1 MTRLHLPDTALALTA
16 VLTFVTGVVDA
27 VGYLGLDR
35 VFTGNMTGNI
45 VILAMG
51 LAGAD
56 ELPVLGPLV
65 ALLAFAAGAFTA
77 GFVLRAQP
85 ERWNTRITA
94 LLGTGAAIL
103 AALTVALLL
112 AGGHDTPA
120 VQVPV
125 AAATAAVMGQQA
137 MVARALAVRE
147 MTTVVV
153 TSTLTAL
160 AGESLVRGGA
170 EAVWNRRLGAIA
182 AIFLGAVTGAV
193 LLRAHL
199 AVPMGLAAALTAAVA
214 AAGHRAFAE

>member
-1 MTRLHLPDTALALTA
+1 MTRPHLPDTALAVTA

-65 ALLAFAAGAFTA
+65 ALAAFAVGACAA
-77 GFVLRAQP
+77 GFVLREPP
-85 ERWNTRITA
+85 ERWSSRITA
-94 LLGTGAAIL
+94 LLGTGALVL
-103 AALTVALLL
+103 AALTAALVL
-112 AGGHDTPA
+112 AGEHDTPA

-137 MVARALAVRE
+137 MVARTLAVRE

-182 AIFLGAVTGAV
+182 AIFLGAMTGAV
-193 LLRAHL
+193 LIRVHP
-199 AVPMGLAAALTAAVA
+199 AVPMGLAAALTTSAA
-214 AAGHRAFAE
+214 AAGHRLLR

>member
-1 MTRLHLPDTALALTA
+1 MTRPHLPDAPLALTA
-16 VLTFVTGVVDA
+16 ILTFVTGVVDA

-51 LAGAD
+51 SAGAD

-65 ALLAFAAGAFTA
+65 ALVAFAAGACTA
-77 GFVLRAQP
+77 GFVLREPP

-94 LLGTGAAIL
+94 LLGTGALIL
-103 AALTVALLL
+103 AALTAGLLL
-112 AGGHDTPA
+112 AGEHDTPA

-137 MVARALAVRE
+137 MVARVLAVRE

-182 AIFLGAVTGAV
+182 AIFLGAMTGAV
-193 LLRAHL
+193 LLRLHL
-199 AVPMGLAAALTAAVA
+199 AVPMALAAALTAAVA
-214 AAGHRAFAE
+214 AAGHRLLR

>member
-1 MTRLHLPDTALALTA
+1 MTRPHLPDTALALTA

-45 VILAMG
+45 VILALG

-56 ELPVLGPLV
+56 GLPVLGPLV
-65 ALLAFAAGAFTA
+65 ALVAFGAGAFAAGFA
-77 GFVLRAQP
+77 LREPP
-85 ERWNTRITA
+85 ERWNSRITA

-103 AALTVALLL
+103 AALTVALVLVSAL
-112 AGGHDTPA
+112 DTPA

-170 EAVWNRRLGAIA
+170 AAVWNRRLGAIA
-182 AIFLGAVTGAV
+182 AIFLGAMTGAV
-193 LLRAHL
+193 LLRLHL
-199 AVPMGLAAALTAAVA
+199 AVPMGLAAALTAGVAV
-214 AAGHRAFAE
+214 AGHRVLR